1 MPKNNH
7 FRVNLSNIIKRL
19 PLQSYINVSQA
30 ALIDFSPA
38 WIDWCNKTLS
48 SEFHQIIT
56 LNGFNKGTL
65 SIRCTTSVA
74 ASQLKHLQVSLL
86 DFFHTA
92 GHSQIRRLKIEIDHF
107 SNQGSAD
114 NSAANLTGYIATK
127 TETRAPL
134 NNEAI
139 VSLEQC
145 QKGIKNEKLSGSLK
159 KLHKTLESLK
169 DNNK

>member
-19 PLQSYINVSQA
+19 PLQSYIDVSQA

-38 WIDWCNKTLS
+38 WIDWCNKSLPG
-48 SEFHQIIT
+48 EFHQIVT
-56 LNGFNKGTL
+56 LNSFNRGTL

-74 ASQLKHLQVSLL
+74 ASQLKHMQVSILEC
-86 DFFHTA
+86 FHAA
-92 GHSQIRRLKIEIDHF
+92 GHSQIKRLKIEIDHF
-107 SNQGSAD
+107 SNQASD
-114 NSAANLTGYIATK
+114 NSSAVSLTEYTATK

-139 VSLEQC
+139 VSLERC

-169 DNNK
+169 GKA